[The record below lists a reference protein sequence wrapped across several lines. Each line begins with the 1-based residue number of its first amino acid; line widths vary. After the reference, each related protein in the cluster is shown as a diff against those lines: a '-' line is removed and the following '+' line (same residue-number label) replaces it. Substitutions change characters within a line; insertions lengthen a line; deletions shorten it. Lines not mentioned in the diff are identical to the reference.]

1 MLNGFWKL
9 TWVEIKIFLRE
20 PMGAFASLGIPV
32 IVFLLLGRVFR
43 ATNANAAASP
53 TDLAERPV
61 IFAAAFIAFTTVTS
75 LTAIITISRE
85 GGILTRLRATPQRP
99 VTILGA
105 HVMVKLLL
113 SVAALGLLF
122 LAGKR
127 YYGALE
133 VNLFSFAGALLLST
147 LSIVSIGFIVA
158 SVVRTA
164 RFARPLASA
173 LLFPMLAISGLFMPI
188 DALPAP
194 WGTVAIALPTTHAVS
209 LLQGV
214 WNGVPWS
221 QHFVEIA
228 ALILNFALC
237 SAIAS
242 KFFRW
247 E

>member
-43 ATNANAAASP
+43 ETGARAVANP

-61 IFAAAFIAFTTVTS
+61 IFAAVFIAFTTVTS
-75 LTAIITISRE
+75 LTAIITIYRE
-85 GGILTRLRATPQRP
+85 GGILKRLRATPLRP

-113 SVAALGLLF
+113 STAALMLLF
-122 LAGKR
+122 VAGKR

-133 VNLFSFAGALLLST
+133 VNLFSFAAALLLST
-147 LSIVSIGFIVA
+147 LSIVSIGFIIA
-158 SVVRTA
+158 GIVRTA

-188 DALPAP
+188 EALPAP
-194 WGTVAIALPTTHAVS
+194 WGIVAVALPTTHAVS
-209 LLQGV
+209 LLQGI

-221 QHFVEIA
+221 QHSVEVA